1 MFGLIVFIADALVD
15 QRPIPQIF
23 CIFMLV
29 VGLIYFLFLYID
41 IRMHIGKARKAVNE
55 RDEQMRR
62 YEDQIHH
69 IEVNELVSFT
79 SNKTIT
85 AFLYILH
92 KGTFSII
99 IRNETNG
106 KWKCCANSNT

>member
-1 MFGLIVFIADALVD
+1 MSYAIFLLMFGLIVFIADALVD

-23 CIFMLV
+23 CLYMLV

-62 YEDQIHH
+62 YEDQIHN
-69 IEVNELVSFT
+69 IEVNKQTSFI
-79 SNKTIT
+79 SNKTIND
-85 AFLYILH
+85 F
-92 KGTFSII
+92 FSFY
-99 IRNETNG
+99 
-106 KWKCCANSNT
+106 KKK